1 MPRAATSLKM
11 AQKMTPTRR
20 TRRDDSFDREA
31 NEDEKEEKPGKC
43 VLFFIIIVVF
53 VVVIHIYIYSK
64 LYIVVSLTFY
74 ILLPIESSLSLSLY
88 SQMFVLKNVIHN

>member
-31 NEDEKEEKPGKC
+31 NEEEKEEKPGAC
-43 VLFFIIIVVF
+43 VFVFYCCYIII
-53 VVVIHIYIYSK
+53 
-64 LYIVVSLTFY
+64 
-74 ILLPIESSLSLSLY
+74 
-88 SQMFVLKNVIHN
+88 